1 VREGA
6 AFCLTTTLEGDIMN
20 KLQGFVAGLMATVG
34 LMSSPA
40 HAAGLPVVI
49 STTVDS
55 ANNMLTIN
63 GQNFGSNPLITLGSL
78 KFTTA
83 AGSSSTRIVGNF
95 PTGNPAS
102 SFTPG
107 TYFMT
112 VQFSNQLPSIYTVDI
127 GAQGAAGP
135 QGPIGPQ
142 GVAGAPGPQGIQGP
156 AGAQGAQ
163 GLMGPLGLP
172 GAHGAKGDPGP
183 VGPKGADGAIGP
195 AGQNGTAGAQG
206 PQGDTGPQGPQGL
219 QGPKGDKG
227 DPGSGGGGLVCTT
240 APNVY
245 LVTASNG
252 TQTCQPRFVDNGDF
266 TVTDN
271 QTGLMWEKK
280 FDGSIPIICSLG
292 DAACP
297 PDAHHEVHNTYT
309 WSAASSTEPTGTLYS
324 DFLQYLNGLNFGGAS
339 CFAGHCDWRIP
350 SIGELRS
357 ILPGSYPGCA
367 FPCTPPDPLF
377 GPTQAASYWS
387 SSSGAFDANSALFVS
402 FYDGLVS
409 STNKTVISYARAV
422 RSGR

>member
-1 VREGA
+1 MSR
-6 AFCLTTTLEGDIMN
+6 L
-20 KLQGFVAGLMATVG
+20 KGFVAGLVATVG
-34 LMSSPA
+34 LVSGPA

-55 ANNMLTIN
+55 AHNMLTIN

-83 AGSSSTRIVGNF
+83 AGWSSTRIVGNF
-95 PTGNPAS
+95 PNSNPAS

-142 GVAGAPGPQGIQGP
+142 GVPGAPGPQGIQGP

-163 GLMGPLGLP
+163 GLMGTPGLP
-172 GAHGAKGDPGP
+172 GAQGQPGAQGAKGDPGP

-195 AGQNGTAGAQG
+195 AGPNGTAGAQG
-206 PQGDTGPQGPQGL
+206 PQGDTGPQGP
-219 QGPKGDKG
+219 KGDKG
-227 DPGSGGGGLVCTT
+227 DPGSSGGGLVCTT
-240 APNVY
+240 APSVY

-252 TQTCQPRFVDNGDF
+252 TQTCQGRFVDNLDG

-280 FDGSIPIICSLG
+280 SAAGTG
-292 DAACP
+292 D
-297 PDAHHEVHNTYT
+297 VHDVSNLYT
-309 WSAASSTEPTGTLYS
+309 WSVAGSTDPSGTLYT
-324 DFLQYLNGLNFGGAS
+324 DFLRQLNGFNDSGGAP

-357 ILPGSYPGCA
+357 ILPASYPGCTS
-367 FPCTPPDPLF
+367 PCTPVDPPF
-377 GPTQAASYWS
+377 GPTQGNAYS
-387 SSSGAFDANSALFVS
+387 SSNPVASFPGFVWMLLVADGYVGNTYETYALS
-402 FYDGLVS
+402 
-409 STNKTVISYARAV
+409 ARAV